1 MTEASERYRQLRARG
16 ICANCGRTPALVP
29 RAYCEACQRR
39 RDAARHQRERLRG
52 VVIAPREEPTL
63 GPLVAAPVSVPSVPQ
78 PRKVVTLR
86 PPHVG
91 REVEFEVVWP

>member
-63 GPLVAAPVSVPSVPQ
+63 GPMLTPEPVVSVPQ

-86 PPHVG
+86 PPHLG
-91 REVEFEVVWP
+91 REVEFEVVFP